1 MLGQAADLWRGL
13 RAMAGAF
20 VSHAGWQGAR
30 GCLLVALAAVLDG
43 ASILLLVPM
52 LSAVV
57 GSGNVRATA
66 TLRGFGFATPEA
78 QLGVLVA
85 GFLGVALLRLAVN
98 YARDLTLNAL
108 QTGFVES
115 ERNRV
120 LAQVARAPWNRVAQ
134 LSHTRVTN
142 LLSMEINRVSGALQ
156 LLLQSSVALVMLVVQ
171 TAIAFVIAPLLT
183 AALLLVFAGAALAF
197 LLSGAKIGRMG
208 EAQMQANQAMMAHS
222 GTFLQGLKTASA
234 QNAQARFL
242 KEYSAVLRRSRTVAT
257 QFARQ
262 SARTRSLLGAVISL
276 LAAATVYLGFAVFHL
291 APVLLI
297 TVLVIFARM
306 SGPMVQL
313 FQSAQ
318 QMVYSLPSFLGVRAL
333 GEHLGETSGPIEA
346 TAPPPLG
353 AIILDRACYRHSGGG
368 GISDVSLTI
377 PPGAFVGIAGS
388 SGAGKTT
395 LVDLIVGLLEPQ
407 AGTIAVGG
415 RRLDSANRSGWASC
429 IAYVA
434 QEGFLF
440 HDSVRRNLTWS
451 CPDASDYDIAAAL
464 GLAGATDLVA
474 RLDQGLETIIGE
486 RGSLLSGGERQRLG
500 LARALLA
507 RPRLL
512 VLDEA
517 ANAIDAEGEATLLA
531 RIAALDHRPT
541 ILMISHR
548 DASLR
553 FCDWVIRV
561 ENGAATINR
570 VESAALRSTPAH

>member
-1 MLGQAADLWRGL
+1 MVH
-13 RAMAGAF
+13 AF
-20 VSHAGWQGAR
+20 VGHAGWRGAR
-30 GCLLVALAAVLDG
+30 GFLLVALAAALDG

-57 GSGNVRATA
+57 GSGNARVSA
-66 TLRGFGFATPEA
+66 TLRTFGFVTPEA

-85 GFLGVALLRLAVN
+85 GFLVVALLRLTVN

-108 QTGFVES
+108 QTGFVEA

-120 LAQVARAPWNRVAQ
+120 LAQVARAPWSRVAQ

-142 LLSMEINRVSGALQ
+142 LLSMEINRVSSALQ

-171 TAIAFVIAPLLT
+171 TAIAFLLAPLLT
-183 AALLLVFAGAALAF
+183 SALLLVFAGAALAF
-197 LLSGAKIGRMG
+197 LLSGVKIGQLGDALMR
-208 EAQMQANQAMMAHS
+208 ANQSMMAQS
-222 GTFLQGLKTASA
+222 GTFLQGLKTAMA
-234 QNAQARFL
+234 QNAQTRFL
-242 KEYSAVLRRSRTVAT
+242 TEYSAVLRRSRQLTT
-257 QFARQ
+257 QFARRT
-262 SARTRSLLGAVISL
+262 ARTRLLLGAVISL

-291 APVLLI
+291 APVVLI
-297 TVLVIFARM
+297 TMLVIFARM

-318 QMVYSLPSFLGVRAL
+318 QMVYALPSFLGVRAL
-333 GEHLGETSGPIEA
+333 GDQLGETDRAIEPA
-346 TAPPPLG
+346 APPPPG
-353 AIILDRACYRHSGGG
+353 AIVLDRICYRYPGGG
-368 GISDVSLTI
+368 VVSDVTLTI
-377 PPGAFVGIAGS
+377 APGAFVGIAGS

-407 AGTIAVGG
+407 AGAISVGG
-415 RRLDSANRSGWASC
+415 RRLEAGNRNGWASC

-440 HDSVRRNLTWS
+440 HDSIRRNLTWS
-451 CPDASDYDIAAAL
+451 SPDANDAEIAEAL
-464 GLAGATDLVA
+464 ALVGATEFVA
-474 RLDQGLETIIGE
+474 RFDQGLESVIGE

-517 ANAIDAEGEATLLA
+517 ANAIDADGEAALLA
-531 RIAALDHRPT
+531 RIAALEQRPT

-548 DASLR
+548 EASLR
-553 FCDWVIRV
+553 YCDWIIRL
-561 ENGAATINR
+561 EAGMAAISA
-570 VESAALRSTPAH
+570 VESAARQSTPTH